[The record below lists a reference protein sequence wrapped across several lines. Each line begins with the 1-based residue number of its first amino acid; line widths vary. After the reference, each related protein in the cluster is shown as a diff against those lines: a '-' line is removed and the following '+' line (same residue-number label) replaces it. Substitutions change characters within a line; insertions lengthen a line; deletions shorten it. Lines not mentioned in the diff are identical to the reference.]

1 MDEIDFSI
9 CMMLM
14 WNSRIPYRELAET
27 FNMSVNSIHKRIKSM
42 VNMGIIQNFNTKISG
57 AYFKV
62 INVVMFGISKAKNRD
77 ELLEK
82 LGEKE
87 YIYNV
92 TYASGNLIYIHA
104 FIRNFNEV
112 DSLVSFVRKE
122 GEINELTVGLD
133 SNSPSSGLEDFGD
146 ISFSELDFL
155 IINALKN
162 NSRKTVSDIAYEVG
176 ISTKTVTR
184 HLNRLIE
191 RKLIK
196 YSIDWYPD
204 KSAIVMS
211 IINLQLNPSAN
222 VDKLQLM
229 EKFRAKFGK
238 KVLISWTFSNLPN
251 TMLVLVWTNKM
262 QELQE
267 LETSLRSETIDSVN
281 VTVLL
286 KGMMFSTWQDKYL
299 DEKIKEIKGK

>member
-42 VNMGIIQNFNTKISG
+42 VNMGIIQNFNTKISR
-57 AYFKV
+57 AYLKV

-92 TYASGNLIYIHA
+92 TYASGNLIYIHTI
-104 FIRNFNEV
+104 IRNLNELN
-112 DSLVSFVRKE
+112 SLVSFVRKE

-191 RKLIK
+191 RKLIEF
-196 YSIDWYPD
+196 SIDWYPD

-222 VDKLQLM
+222 VDKLKLI
-229 EKFRAKFGK
+229 EEFRAKFGN
-238 KVLISWTFSNLPN
+238 KVLFSWIFSNLPN

-281 VTVLL
+281 MTVLL

-299 DEKIKEIKGK
+299 EEKIKKIEGK